1 MNITCIHCD
10 QDFSISAD
18 QLGTR
23 GKCPHCKATVIM
35 PKSEKQGARVT
46 ELSPPNRWMENSLC
60 GMGAVILHLLVLI
73 GMALVPWGQFSE
85 STLGVADQVLIGQ
98 LPRNQMVENSD
109 DDFEEVEIQSN
120 NEASE
125 EAFDSEM
132 FTPSAVDESA
142 ETLLDLNTISPS
154 GGARQP
160 FEIESFHDSEIVGG
174 GQEDFSEMLTRLKS
188 EGLDIVITFDSTG
201 SMQGEID
208 QVKSQIE
215 RIGAVLYQLI
225 PKTKIGI
232 CTYRDET
239 DLYVVKGLPLTSS
252 LNEVVDY
259 LEGIEAGGG
268 GDEPEAVNAGLRWS
282 IEKNN
287 FRRRARKIIL
297 VFGDAPPHASRMD
310 ECLLLASNF
319 RKKQGGSVGT
329 VTCRGE
335 ELMDEFVEIAQLG
348 GGEAF
353 LTRDERE
360 IMSKLIVLVF
370 GSQHQTKVL
379 EAFDLLDR

>member
-1 MNITCIHCD
+1 
-10 QDFSISAD
+10 
-18 QLGTR
+18 
-23 GKCPHCKATVIM
+23 M

-215 RIGAVLYQLI
+215 RIGTVLYQLI

-310 ECLLLASNF
+310 ECLFCLLYTSP
-319 RKKQGGSVGT
+319 SP
-329 VTCRGE
+329 
-335 ELMDEFVEIAQLG
+335 
-348 GGEAF
+348 
-353 LTRDERE
+353 RDATLSR
-360 IMSKLIVLVF
+360 MPS
-370 GSQHQTKVL
+370 S
-379 EAFDLLDR
+379 A